1 MSRSYEHAL
10 EDVSKRGVYVYMKN
24 TYTFTYAY
32 TYDKYHQ
39 EDIYTQ
45 FRACSRTNE
54 DQQTGPLPGSHAP
67 CQPSPGI
74 GNIWTKASPVE
85 AHSAHV

>member
-54 DQQTGPLPGSHAP
+54 DQQTGPLPGVPMHPAS
-67 CQPSPGI
+67 QPACPG
-74 GNIWTKASPVE
+74 NRQ
-85 AHSAHV
+85 HMD